1 MIELFWTAQKFASNL
16 FGLVTF
22 YLYPSLEIYWLG
34 SIFSHNNSYIRNSV
48 AQKNCHRLDVEE
60 DDNNYDNDDYEDERL
75 STRTQVSSQLEEAL
89 RITQDLAK
97 RARKVP

>member
-16 FGLVTF
+16 FGIVTF

-34 SIFSHNNSYIRNSV
+34 SIFSHNNSYIRYSG

-60 DDNNYDNDDYEDERL
+60 DDINYDNDDYEDERQ
-75 STRTQVSSQLEEAL
+75 STRTQVSSELEEAL

>member
-1 MIELFWTAQKFASNL
+1 MGAKHLLSVN
-16 FGLVTF
+16 
-22 YLYPSLEIYWLG
+22 WLS
-34 SIFSHNNSYIRNSV
+34 SIFSHNNSCIRYLV

-60 DDNNYDNDDYEDERL
+60 DDNNYDNDDYEDERQ
-75 STRTQVSSQLEEAL
+75 STRTQVSSELEEAL